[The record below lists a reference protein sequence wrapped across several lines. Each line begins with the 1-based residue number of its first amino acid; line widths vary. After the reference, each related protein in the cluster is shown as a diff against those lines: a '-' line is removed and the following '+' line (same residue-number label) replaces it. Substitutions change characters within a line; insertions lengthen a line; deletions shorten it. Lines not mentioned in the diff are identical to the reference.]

1 MALDMLNEKDFI
13 ELEQKSVSKEP
24 NYILYQFKI
33 PTLKKQDK
41 IKYLVFTVLN
51 NAVLRHLSVY
61 FYGTKKTEYSIYNIN
76 YMKEEVLNKTTL
88 SKHKGIFIFIFILE
102 NKELEKNKLIRI
114 KINKEFSSDILMQ
127 AVGFKE
133 RPTTEEELNKFVSF
147 ENLPIENQTKDEDFT
162 IHEVSFKNPEV
173 YKQKYLAIFIF
184 LNESVDFLSFYFGPE
199 S

>member
-61 FYGTKKTEYSIYNIN
+61 FYGTKKTEYFIYNIN

-147 ENLPIENQTKDEDFT
+147 ENLPIEN
-162 IHEVSFKNPEV
+162 
-173 YKQKYLAIFIF
+173 
-184 LNESVDFLSFYFGPE
+184 
-199 S
+199 

>member
-88 SKHKGIFIFIFILE
+88 SKHKAIFIFILE